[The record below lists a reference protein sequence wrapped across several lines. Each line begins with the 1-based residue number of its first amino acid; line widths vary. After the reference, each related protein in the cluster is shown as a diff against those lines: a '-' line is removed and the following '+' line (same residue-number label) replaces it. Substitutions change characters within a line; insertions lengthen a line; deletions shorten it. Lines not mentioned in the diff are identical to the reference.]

1 MLLQKNYLTAERLM
15 TSWNC
20 MYIKFTI
27 KVCHELGVGLLV
39 NMTLDFVCMTEPA
52 KSDIVHECL

>member
-1 MLLQKNYLTAERLM
+1 M

-27 KVCHELGVGLLV
+27 IVCHELGVGLLV
-39 NMTLDFVCMTEPA
+39 NMTMDVVCMTEPA

>member
-1 MLLQKNYLTAERLM
+1 M

-27 KVCHELGVGLLV
+27 IVCHELGVGLLV
-39 NMTLDFVCMTEPA
+39 NMTLDVVCMTEPA